1 MLSAVAALSV
11 FAYVIDLA
19 DDTKSA
25 VQYNIP
31 KGYAQPSVLGLYGT
45 VATDQAMLTAKCN
58 GVKTSVGMW
67 KNMDQDSNVLSQPIV
82 EFINMPH
89 SCVNKLPHLEPC
101 VPHDLGR
108 AGPPNVP
115 NAPSYFK
122 CRFDGPNASIS
133 LDMPPPFVEWVYVDK
148 IRVDYRVLANCTTP
162 TLEQIREIA
171 GITNQDGELT
181 VSVHIEHRV
190 NGTTPTEIEFSG
202 VTGANELRLY
212 NLVTPPMNP
221 QPPGAPPP
229 PLGPYDGPGGMFQSI
244 RAGLDSMQF
253 GDWPGWS
260 GFRSLCWS
268 SERGDTWHSSVWHS
282 GCNDRGSTVYIARV
296 KYSSNEFVVGSYQRI
311 TWAGS
316 GYSGDSSGAIF
327 QMSPSVWKSVAGS
340 GPYGAANYGMYRS
353 NNYGPTFGN
362 AHDWH
367 VSSNM
372 KTGYVNM
379 GYAYKCRTGN
389 YGTNTCRNDF
399 IGSYS
404 SWSVQEAE
412 MWSTD

>member
-1 MLSAVAALSV
+1 MLSAVAYLASG
-11 FAYVIDLA
+11 YVIDLA

-31 KGYAQPSVLGLYGT
+31 KGYAQPGVLGLFGT
-45 VATDQAMLTAKCN
+45 VATDQAKLTAKCN

-89 SCVNKLPHLEPC
+89 SCVNKIPHLEPC

-202 VTGANELRLY
+202 VTGANELRVY

-229 PLGPYDGPGGMFQSI
+229 PYGPGDASLFGRFRSQ
-244 RAGLDSMQF
+244 LDSMQF
-253 GDWPGWS
+253 GSWPGWA
-260 GFRSLCWS
+260 GFSSLCWS
-268 SERGDTWHSSVWHS
+268 TERGDTWHSNVWHS
-282 GCNDRGSTVYIARV
+282 GCNDKGYTLYIARLQGT
-296 KYSSNEFVVGSYQRI
+296 SSNFEKIVGSYQRV
-311 TWAGS
+311 TWGGS

-327 QMSPSVWKSVAGS
+327 QVSPNVWKTTAGS
-340 GPYGAANYGMYRS
+340 GPHATYSVGMYRT
-353 NNYGPTFGN
+353 NNYGPTFGS

-379 GYAYKCRTGN
+379 GHAYKCRTGN
-389 YGTNTCRNDF
+389 YGQSPCRDDF
-399 IGSYS
+399 AGAYS
-404 SWSVQEAE
+404 AWAIEEAE
-412 MWSTD
+412 MWSVN